1 MRIIGA
7 LIVAALAWS
16 ATSGLLMLLPPNFA
30 VVALFVGLVL
40 FLIGAELHWRW
51 PLLIGGILMFGGVF
65 AAALLGALG

>member
-7 LIVAALAWS
+7 LIVAVLAWS
-16 ATSGLLMLLPPNFA
+16 ATAGLLMQLPPNFA
-30 VVALFVGLVL
+30 VVTLFVGLVL

-51 PLLIGGILMFGGVF
+51 PLFIGGILMFGGAF